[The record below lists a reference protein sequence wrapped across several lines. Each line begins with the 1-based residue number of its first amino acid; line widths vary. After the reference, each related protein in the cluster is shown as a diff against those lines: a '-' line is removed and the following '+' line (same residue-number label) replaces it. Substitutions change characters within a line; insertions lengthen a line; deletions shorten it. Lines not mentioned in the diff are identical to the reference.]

1 MGRLWRAL
9 RSPRLTASLIVGL
22 AVLAAVVAGSALG
35 PLFVDTSKSQVGAVP
50 PSLAPTAEYPLG
62 TDSQGRD
69 MLAVMV
75 VATPQTLRM
84 GMIAGLVGIGIGL
97 LLGLLSGFF
106 GGAPDTVIRVL
117 ADSLMTV
124 PGIAILIIIASNVE
138 SMSVELMAITV
149 ASLAWMYPTRTIRA
163 QVLSIRERAYTA
175 VARANGQSELEVLF
189 REIMPNL
196 MPYIAASLVGAI
208 SGAILATVGL
218 ESLGLGAENVHT
230 LGTTI
235 YWARRYSAIL
245 RGQWWWWGPPI
256 AIISLI
262 FIGLFLVSVGLDRIA
277 NPTLAG
283 LAPARRG
290 RRQPQAKAAAGSVP
304 AGAAPYISPVS
315 NGGDGAEG
323 GQAPSP
329 ILVVEDLRVVFET
342 RAGEGAAVDGV
353 SFRLAPGERMGL
365 IGESGCG
372 KTTLATALMAMTR
385 PPGRIAGGRVLL
397 EGRDLLALNEAELRR
412 VRLSEIAL
420 VPQAAMNSLNPVM
433 RIRDQIADAVLAH
446 NKAVSPPELAALV
459 EQALRQV
466 GLPPSAANRFPHQ
479 LSGGM
484 KQRAAMAI
492 ATVLRPKLIIAD
504 EPTSALDVVVQR
516 QVMVTLG
523 RVQKKLGAATILI
536 GHDMGL
542 VAQFSDSVG
551 VLYAGKLVERGAVDD
566 VLASPLHPY
575 TRLLIDSLPNLE
587 TRASFVGIPGLP
599 PALFDRPAGCRFHPR
614 CPFAF
619 DRCRQEEPALQAL
632 NGRQVACHL
641 YPAHAAL
648 PALPGSA
655 AVSHEQTASLAP
667 VPAIAQTA
675 TAPTATTQTETTR
688 AEGVDA

>member
-1 MGRLWRAL
+1 MGRLSRL
-9 RSPRLTASLIVGL
+9 FHSSRLTTNLAMGLTILTAVVLGSIVGPL
-22 AVLAAVVAGSALG
+22 VVD
-35 PLFVDTSKSQVGAVP
+35 VDKAEVGAVP
-50 PSLAPTAEYPLG
+50 PSLSPTVEYPLG

-75 VATPQTLRM
+75 IATPQTLRM
-84 GMIAGLVGIGIGL
+84 GVIAGLVGISIGL
-97 LLGLLSGFF
+97 VLGLLAGFF
-106 GGAPDTVIRVL
+106 GGPLDAVIRVL

-163 QVLSIRERAYTA
+163 QVLSIRERSYTA
-175 VARANGQSELEVLF
+175 VARANGEGELEVLF
-189 REIMPNL
+189 REVMPNL
-196 MPYIAASLVGAI
+196 LPYIAASLVGAI

-235 YWARRYSAIL
+235 YWARRYSAVL

-256 AIISLI
+256 AVISLI

-277 NPTLAG
+277 NPTLTGQAR
-283 LAPARRG
+283 RRG
-290 RRQPQAKAAAGSVP
+290 RRKGTPPVTVSR
-304 AGAAPYISPVS
+304 AGAVQPTPAAIVPEYTL
-315 NGGDGAEG
+315 NGGDPRRPVL
-323 GQAPSP
+323 Q
-329 ILVVEDLRVVFET
+329 VENLRVVFET
-342 RAGEGAAVDGV
+342 QQGEGAAVDGV
-353 SFRLAPGERMGL
+353 SFSLAPGERMGL

-372 KTTLATALMAMTR
+372 KTTMATALIGLTR
-385 PPGRIAGGRVLL
+385 PPGRIAGGRVVLD
-397 EGRDLLALNEAELRR
+397 GRDLMALGETELRR
-412 VRLSEIAL
+412 MRLGEIAL

-433 RIRDQIADAVLAH
+433 RVRDQIVD
-446 NKAVSPPELAALV
+446 ALV
-459 EQALRQV
+459 AHDGKLATQELDAKVAQALRQV
-466 GLPPSAANRFPHQ
+466 GLPQSVANRYPHQ

-492 ATVLRPKLIIAD
+492 ATVLQPKLIIAD

-523 RVQKKLGAATILI
+523 RVQKELDAAAILI

-542 VAQFSDSVG
+542 VAQFADSVG

-575 TRLLIDSLPNLE
+575 TRLLMDSLPNLE
-587 TRASFVGIPGLP
+587 TRATFTGIPGLP
-599 PALFDRPAGCRFHPR
+599 PALFNRPDGCRFHPR

-619 DRCRQEEPALQAL
+619 DRCGSEEPVLQTIA
-632 NGRQVACHL
+632 GRQVACHL
-641 YPAHAAL
+641 YPGHRVLPPLPAGASAANGAAL
-648 PALPGSA
+648 PVALP
-655 AVSHEQTASLAP
+655 LAG
-667 VPAIAQTA
+667 A
-675 TAPTATTQTETTR
+675 TAAGSQRDGTPA
-688 AEGVDA
+688 